1 MNTLPLTAKGLA
13 ADVIQ
18 DLRRGDTI
26 MDYLGERKV
35 TTLELKSKEAT
46 MEEGARLWKKGQR
59 CSAAGF
65 ADGR

>member
-1 MNTLPLTAKGLA
+1 
-13 ADVIQ
+13 
-18 DLRRGDTI
+18 